1 MSDLYTLPVRTLA
14 GKDTDLSAYK
24 GHVLLIVNTA
34 SQCGFTPHYAG
45 LETLYR
51 QYKDQGLV
59 VLGFPCNQFGAQEPG
74 SAADIAAFC
83 EKNYPKNHSCDNCN
97 SFYLRISKTFFPP
110 KNLQFR
116 GL

>member
-1 MSDLYTLPVRTLA
+1 M
-14 GKDTDLSAYK
+14 GKVAFC
-24 GHVLLIVNTA
+24 VLRFAFCVLILRFAFCVLVLHFAFCVLRFGFA
-34 SQCGFTPHYAG
+34 SC
-45 LETLYR
+45 
-51 QYKDQGLV
+51 
-59 VLGFPCNQFGAQEPG
+59 VLRFAFCILRF
-74 SAADIAAFC
+74 DAFC